1 MTQVDAERFGDGGA
15 VEVAGRSVPTGCYV
29 GGKWL
34 PASDGGQIVVLDPAT
49 EAEIARV
56 ADATVPDALAAVD
69 AAAAALPGW
78 AATAPRE
85 RGEVLRRAFDL
96 MVEREEWL
104 AELIVAENGKSFAD
118 ALGEVRYAAEFF
130 RWYSEEA
137 VRLTGTV
144 QTAPAGQNRIMVIP
158 QPIGVALLITPW
170 NFPAAMATRK
180 IGPALAA
187 GCTVLLKPASETP
200 LTALAVADLLAEA
213 GVPAGVV
220 NVIPSRRSGAV
231 AEAVLADPRVRKLS
245 FTGSTEVGRR
255 LLAVA
260 AQHVVSCSMELGGN
274 APFIVLDDADID
286 EAVAG
291 AMVAKMRNGGEA
303 CTAANRLYFHEAGAE
318 EFSRKL
324 AEAMQELRV
333 GPGHDRA
340 NQVGPLVNAAAR
352 QKVGELVEDAVAKGA
367 TVLTG
372 GRPSEGPGYF
382 YPPTVL
388 AGVRPGS
395 AILAEEIFGP
405 VAPVVTFS
413 SDDEVIR
420 LANDTE
426 YGLVSYVYT
435 RDVARGLRVAEAL
448 ESGMVGLNRGV
459 VSDPAAPFGG
469 VKQSG
474 IGREGGHEG
483 MLEYVEPK
491 YVALSW

>member
-1 MTQVDAERFGDGGA
+1 
-15 VEVAGRSVPTGCYV
+15 TGCYV

-34 PASDGGQIVVLDPAT
+34 PASDGGQIVVLDPAA
-49 EAEIARV
+49 EAETARV

-78 AATAPRE
+78 AAAAPRE
-85 RGEVLRRAFDL
+85 RGEVLRRAFVL

-303 CTAANRLYFHEAGAE
+303 CTAANRLYVHEAVAGE
-318 EFSRKL
+318 CSRKL

-413 SDDEVIR
+413 SDDEVVR
-420 LANDTE
+420 
-426 YGLVSYVYT
+426 
-435 RDVARGLRVAEAL
+435 
-448 ESGMVGLNRGV
+448 
-459 VSDPAAPFGG
+459 
-469 VKQSG
+469 
-474 IGREGGHEG
+474 
-483 MLEYVEPK
+483 
-491 YVALSW
+491 